1 MNKGICSALFF
12 TVLFFQCFVPSLFRF
27 LILLCFIIVFFMFSF
42 GHLISS
48 CSFFPRSFL
57 SLNHFL
63 LEMTK
68 RICSVLFY
76 HNSVY
81 LLFYYLIVLFFI
93 VIFFLCSL
101 LAFLFS
107 HILCFHVLFYH
118 WTIFYWKW
126 LRESVQHRVHCLVNC
141 ETDIT

>member
-93 VIFFLCSL
+93 VIFFFVFSFGIFIFSYSVFPRSFLSL
-101 LAFLFS
+101 N
-107 HILCFHVLFYH
+107 HILLEMTKRICSASSSLPR
-118 WTIFYWKW
+118 K
-126 LRESVQHRVHCLVNC
+126 L
-141 ETDIT
+141 